1 MGWGGGGGQR
11 GGRPSFYLILF
22 DWAQTHGTGDLLD
35 DREKDEKKGKDRMNV
50 WEGMHWDD
58 KRKKG

>member
-1 MGWGGGGGQR
+1 MGGGGGGGGGQR

-35 DREKDEKKGKDRMNV
+35 GKEKDEKKAKDRMNV
-50 WEGMHWDD
+50 WALG
-58 KRKKG
+58 